1 MVNKMNEMKNDS
13 EKKKKSLNPQIKRR
27 FIRFSIV
34 SLGGLAINELII
46 FIMLK
51 ILNQI
56 AEEDLLFTIEK
67 IKIEKIII
75 STFLAIIIVT
85 IYNFVLNKIWTFKEK
100 EEGIEVNVFT
110 QFIKFSIVGASGTLV
125 NLGVVYLLATIM
137 NINEYVS
144 TSIAFILSVIN
155 NYIFNEIWTFNVKNK
170 NMRKI

>member
-1 MVNKMNEMKNDS
+1 MNEMENDY
-13 EKKKKSLNPQIKRR
+13 KKEKKSLNPQIKRR

-56 AEEDLLFTIEK
+56 AEEDLLFTIGK

>member
-1 MVNKMNEMKNDS
+1 MINKMNEMENDY
-13 EKKKKSLNPQIKRR
+13 KKEKKSLNPQIKRR

-56 AEEDLLFTIEK
+56 AEEDLLFTIGK